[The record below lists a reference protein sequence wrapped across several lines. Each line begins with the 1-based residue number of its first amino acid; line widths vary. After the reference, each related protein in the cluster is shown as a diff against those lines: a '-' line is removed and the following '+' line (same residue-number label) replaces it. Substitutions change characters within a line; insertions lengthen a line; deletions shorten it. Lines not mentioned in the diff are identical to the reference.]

1 MYINRIIIT
10 SMRKVK
16 IDFENISKKC
26 EDVINSP
33 AYDELVKKINN
44 AKKIYLFGNGG
55 LHYVSSHM
63 ATDMTRL
70 IPEKVVFS
78 FDSVGFITS
87 SANDYGFNELYVRW
101 LETTSAVDTPKDS
114 LIIGMSCSGN
124 SVNVINALHWADK
137 NNFETFM
144 ISGQKSQI
152 LEDQISELTF
162 NCEYFHTVEVLCMMI
177 FYDMIHQTDNKCP
190 SIRGEKNR
198 LKDSDLRILA

>member
-1 MYINRIIIT
+1 
-10 SMRKVK
+10 MRKIK
-16 IDFENISKKC
+16 IDFENITEKC
-26 EDVINSP
+26 EEIINSSTY
-33 AYDELVKKINN
+33 AELVKKISF

-70 IPEKVVFS
+70 IPDKVVFS
-78 FDSVGFITS
+78 YDSVGFITS

-101 LETTSAVDTPKDS
+101 LETTAIWDDPKDS
-114 LIIGMSCSGN
+114 LVIGMSCSGN
-124 SVNVINALHWADK
+124 SVNVIKALHWADK
-137 NNFETFM
+137 KSFETFF

-152 LEDQISELTF
+152 LNNNITELTF
-162 NCEYFHTVEVLCMMI
+162 SCEYFHTVEVLCMMI

-198 LKDSDLRILA
+198 MKDSELRAIK